1 MKPEENN
8 GFTVSPQIVNNR
20 RISRKTMSTDR
31 FCLICHDKIHDRHY
45 KIASSLSSIN
55 QLIIEITA
63 SSETSVGSLGN
74 SAVYLC
80 PFCVSKLQKLSKLDN
95 HIKTKCAQ
103 LQQKHDGLFCY
114 LKKSFLECS

>member
-63 SSETSVGSLGN
+63 SSETSVVVQG
-74 SAVYLC
+74 
-80 PFCVSKLQKLSKLDN
+80 
-95 HIKTKCAQ
+95 Q
-103 LQQKHDGLFCY
+103 L
-114 LKKSFLECS
+114 LKIWHRMLIYHTTWICGP